1 MNNQVF
7 SLHLELFTYIDV
19 LYQTWLNFNCTLI
32 LHNYLKEKSLHTD
45 GQMHIKMESS
55 RKKMI
60 VTMIDQKKNQLNKTN
75 KKITIARKMRL
86 FFFGKI
92 R

>member
-1 MNNQVF
+1 MF
-7 SLHLELFTYIDV
+7 SLHLVLFTYNDV
-19 LYQTWLNFNCTLI
+19 QTWLNFNGTLI

-45 GQMHIKMESS
+45 GRMHIKMESG

-60 VTMIDQKKNQLNKTN
+60 VTMIDPKINHLNKTN
-75 KKITIARKMRL
+75 KKNHDREKNAA
-86 FFFGKI
+86 FFGKI

>member
-45 GQMHIKMESS
+45 GQMHIKMESG
-55 RKKMI
+55 RKKMS
-60 VTMIDQKKNQLNKTN
+60 VTMIDQKKNYLNKTN
-75 KKITIARKMRL
+75 KKNHDREKNAA
-86 FFFGKI
+86 FFFFEK
-92 R
+92 